1 LESFGKPLISIP
13 AIRIP
18 GIASADLRE
27 EIKPDANNKRIVK
40 FNFDFMEHN
49 FYVINES
56 KLDWTTRLKLSKS
69 DKNIFIIL

>member
-13 AIRIP
+13 AISIP
-18 GIASADLRE
+18 GITSADLRE

-40 FNFDFMEHN
+40 FNFDFMDHN

-56 KLDWTTRLKLSKS
+56 KLDWTPRFILSMS